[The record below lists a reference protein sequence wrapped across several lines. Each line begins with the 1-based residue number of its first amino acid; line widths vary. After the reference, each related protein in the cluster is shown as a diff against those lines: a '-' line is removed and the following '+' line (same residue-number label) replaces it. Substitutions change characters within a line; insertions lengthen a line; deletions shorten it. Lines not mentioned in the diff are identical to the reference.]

1 VTPDNSGVVLLYPP
15 TSPPVEIALGAPCL
29 RDHPLIKQAVE
40 SGEYDWESIFFSAKW
55 DYTQSIILRIAFAC
69 ENEGASLPS
78 CSDFDT
84 LAKPDRAFAVTALLR
99 RLIQI

>member
-40 SGEYDWESIFFSAKW
+40 TGEYDWDTIFVGNKW
-55 DYTQSIILRIAFAC
+55 DETQSIILRIAFAC
-69 ENEGASLPS
+69 ANDGASLPP